1 MGWLDVLD
9 VLRSLDKVE
18 AGADSGDPCR
28 WRRREAGL
36 GGRSFCFLEIPRYR
50 APLPRVA
57 PAPRINQ
64 QLFGRECIPART
76 PHKGPCHSQ
85 SRLWRN
91 HMGNSTDEIALGIT
105 DDHIALGSRLIHFWQ
120 NEEEFERGVRFL
132 ELGIANESEYCVLFG
147 HDEANDR
154 VLKLLR
160 KTCGG
165 LDRVLQEGR
174 LVILRREVSASE
186 TLAIEAA
193 FAAAVSKG
201 ATAIRYL
208 GNLGMG
214 QAPLPGKGADEVVEL
229 ENGATLLYDVNTV
242 SGRLVLNAGFGTHPL
257 AVRGHALRRNAYFA
271 PHEETARTY
280 RAAR

>member
-1 MGWLDVLD
+1 
-9 VLRSLDKVE
+9 
-18 AGADSGDPCR
+18 
-28 WRRREAGL
+28 
-36 GGRSFCFLEIPRYR
+36 LEI
-50 APLPRVA
+50 
-57 PAPRINQ
+57 
-64 QLFGRECIPART
+64 
-76 PHKGPCHSQ
+76 
-85 SRLWRN
+85 
-91 HMGNSTDEIALGIT
+91 
-105 DDHIALGSRLIHFWQ
+105 
-120 NEEEFERGVRFL
+120 
-132 ELGIANESEYCVLFG
+132 
-147 HDEANDR
+147 
-154 VLKLLR
+154 LR
-160 KTCGG
+160 KEYPE

-186 TLAIEAA
+186 TLAKIEAA